1 MLQNESELFDEFIDR
16 GDFCVAGFSLG
27 AIRALEYVYKSSER
41 VDKIQL
47 FSPAFFQNKDQKFKR
62 MQLMAFNSGFKLY
75 KENFYKNSSYPSRVS
90 LEKYYK
96 ADTSEVLEFLL
107 EYEYDKDKID
117 LLLKRGVKI
126 EVFLGERDRIIDF
139 KEAKNFFGKFATI
152 YQLKGRGHILHG

>member
-1 MLQNESELFDEFIDR
+1 M
-16 GDFCVAGFSLG
+16 
-27 AIRALEYVYKSSER
+27 
-41 VDKIQL
+41 
-47 FSPAFFQNKDQKFKR
+47 
-62 MQLMAFNSGFKLY
+62 
-75 KENFYKNSSYPSRVS
+75 
-90 LEKYYK
+90 
-96 ADTSEVLEFLL
+96 L